1 MTTERSVRVSNVFL
15 AEGLVIPSCSD
26 RSRAENIVEIM
37 SIRLLLNP
45 FSNSIEHVP
54 VDFDALVPQSW
65 VMKCTKNVIHHLIH

>member
-1 MTTERSVRVSNVFL
+1 MTTERSVRVSNVLF
-15 AEGLVIPSCSD
+15 AEGRVIPSRSD